1 MVRASG
7 KKGGSILPR
16 ASASH
21 VVPIVEFD
29 PSSRIARDLCDHR
42 VSRRLG
48 PAGDSEEDQPKLRV
62 LARNC
67 HGTAP
72 GTRAVTPASP
82 FASSMKGLSK
92 RFPSNPLARR
102 SRRASELPGVPRDG
116 GSNTYRL
123 VAKQHHQ
130 QDAAL
135 PAIVKRSCRG
145 FIRLRLGWQGPS
157 IDFYGDATNIVWS
170 WLYLIATVGSVALQ
184 NGGS

>member
-92 RFPSNPLARR
+92 RFPSNPLARC
-102 SRRASELPGVPRDG
+102 SRRASELPGGPEKWRIQHLQIGARNAPSARRCGLSSGQEVMPRVHQALTGLG
-116 GSNTYRL
+116 GIRQYTLRETRQTSSG
-123 VAKQHHQ
+123 A
-130 QDAAL
+130 
-135 PAIVKRSCRG
+135 G
-145 FIRLRLGWQGPS
+145 F
-157 IDFYGDATNIVWS
+157 A
-170 WLYLIATVGSVALQ
+170 
-184 NGGS
+184 